1 MSVPSSLEGSEE
13 GDSLG
18 RAGWLL
24 STDCGAALT
33 SELAGEEVI
42 EWLLGRAGGGG
53 LGERVSP
60 VEVSRAEGGELGRF
74 P

>member
-42 EWLLGRAGGGG
+42 EWLLGRAGGG
-53 LGERVSP
+53 VW
-60 VEVSRAEGGELGRF
+60 GRGSHL
-74 P
+74 